1 MPITPPTIAIIT
13 SKMHIF
19 LRADFCE
26 RKKKSEVQYLHNCL
40 NTFKSCLTVSPY
52 LSGTLISSI
61 PVKTLETEKTS

>member
-26 RKKKSEVQYLHNCL
+26 RKKNSEVQYLHML
-40 NTFKSCLTVSPY
+40 LKQLPQYFQILFDSLP
-52 LSGTLISSI
+52 LLIRNIDKFNSS
-61 PVKTLETEKTS
+61 

>member
-26 RKKKSEVQYLHNCL
+26 RKKKSEVQYLHML
-40 NTFKSCLTVSPY
+40 LKQLPQYFQILFDSLP
-52 LSGTLISSI
+52 LLIRNIDKFNSS
-61 PVKTLETEKTS
+61 